1 MVILLLSPNLKPPK
15 TNLKTPRGE
24 RVREAGAPTL
34 EQLEVGVDL
43 LQEVGGDP
51 LTEAKTGT
59 EKRKEN
65 TENGIGIKP
74 LVLEI
79 RETERQGLKTPGGR
93 VETDQIDLIET
104 PKETPTGDLNQNN
117 QAIMKEIMMTGKGQE
132 APHLEEETEI
142 DMRRE
147 TVAPAMRRRKEEEEG
162 EAEATAQMIE
172 VGGDIIAKQGENS
185 AQGP

>member
-1 MVILLLSPNLKPPK
+1 MVTLPPNPNPKPPE
-15 TNLKTPRGE
+15 TSLKTFRG
-24 RVREAGAPTL
+24 RGVREVEFPTL
-34 EQLEVGVDL
+34 ELQEVGVDL

-104 PKETPTGDLNQNN
+104 PKETPTGDLNQNT
-117 QAIMKEIMMTGKGQE
+117 QAIILENMRKGKEQGVLPQ
-132 APHLEEETEI
+132 EEETGRG
-142 DMRRE
+142 MTRG
-147 TVAPAMRRRKEEEEG
+147 TVAPAMMRRKEEEEG
-162 EAEATAQMIE
+162 EAIAQMTE
-172 VGGDIIAKQGENS
+172 AEGGIATQGENS